1 MVEIISIEP
10 EQGKEFDKLIN
21 EKGNVSFVKFH
32 QPTCHHCTE
41 MKKAWEDLG
50 KLLQDKCKDDISLIE
65 VNGDALSESKSDV
78 SKEIKGFPTIMILKS
93 GKKKVEYSGDRST
106 EDMLKF
112 MIDNKII
119 SPISGGYK
127 KGGKKSRTMKSK
139 TKKNK
144 YKKNKSKK
152 GKSKKGK
159 SKKGKSKKG
168 KSRKNKSRKN
178 KRRNK

>member
-32 QPTCHHCTE
+32 QPTCPHCIN
-41 MKKAWEDLG
+41 MKEAWEDLG

-78 SKEIKGFPTIMILKS
+78 SKEIRGFPTIMILED
-93 GKKKVEYSGDRST
+93 GEKKVEYSGDRTT

-144 YKKNKSKK
+144 SK
-152 GKSKKGK
+152 
-159 SKKGKSKKG
+159 
-168 KSRKNKSRKN
+168 KNKSRKN
-178 KRRNK
+178 NKQNVLKRK

>member
-32 QPTCHHCTE
+32 QPTCPHCTE

-50 KLLQDKCKDDISLIE
+50 KLLHDKCKDDISLIE

-78 SKEIKGFPTIMILKS
+78 SKEIKGFPTIMILED

-119 SPISGGYK
+119 FPISGGYK

-152 GKSKKGK
+152 K
-159 SKKGKSKKG
+159 KSKKG

>member
-78 SKEIKGFPTIMILKS
+78 SKEIKGFPTIMILED
-93 GKKKVEYSGDRST
+93 GKKKVEDSGDRTT

-127 KGGKKSRTMKSK
+127 KGGKKSRNMKSKTMKSK
-139 TKKNK
+139 TRKNK
-144 YKKNKSKK
+144 YKKNKF
-152 GKSKKGK
+152 
-159 SKKGKSKKG
+159 KKG